1 MSRPPV
7 FALVGNPNCGK
18 STLFNALTGLKQKI
32 GNYPG
37 VTVEKKTGAAYTQ
50 HGHPLTLI
58 DLPGAY
64 SLAARSPDEAV
75 TRDVLL
81 GRRADTPLPDRVLCI
96 VDATNLERHLYLVHQ
111 VLDLGRPVILV
122 LNMMDLAAQAGLDIR
137 AARLEKELGVPVIPC
152 EAVNGKGLLELK
164 LAMSRPEPALSRH
177 AWDVPPAIAPAVAEL
192 QSSLIDAD
200 AKPPL
205 IARAEA
211 LLLLTDPNAVRV
223 AGSTPLSA
231 RTAAILAAWKQ
242 RWSTE
247 ATDWSGVLVNS
258 RYDAIARLTAG
269 VTLRRKPRPGA
280 ASIQQRS
287 DRIDAVLTHPV
298 LGWLALGAIMTALF
312 LSIFLFAGYPMGLIE
327 NLQDAA
333 AQAVRSRM
341 AAGDLRDLLTDG
353 VIAGVGSVLVFLPQI
368 LILFFFIGLLEST
381 GYMARVAFI
390 MDRLMAK
397 VGLNGKAFIPLLSS
411 YACAIPGIMAA
422 RTMENAK
429 DRLVTILIAP
439 FMSCSARLPVY
450 LLMIAMLVPG
460 PTLNDALLKVGIM
473 TGLYA
478 LGTAGAFGFA
488 WLFKRTLVK
497 GEPSLMIME
506 LPPYRLPRLGE
517 VVRQMAG
524 RGWMFLRRAGT
535 TILGIS
541 IVLWFLAAYPKPND
555 TPAADDAATA
565 GTPAAAVHAAAAS
578 AAAPATAAPAAPA
591 QFDLNRL
598 KSNDVAAAIAT
609 TAAPEAPSSPHP
621 SSAASP
627 AKPAVTTAAAATTTA
642 ADTPADTPAAA
653 ADTAAAERQL
663 AQSFAGMA
671 GRAIEPIIEPL
682 GFDWR
687 IGIGIIGSL
696 AAREVFISTMG
707 TVFSIENADEEPET
721 LREAFAKAAWPDG
734 RPLFT
739 PLVCVTL
746 LVFYVFAMQCL
757 ATLAVVRRETHS
769 LRWPAFQLAYM
780 TGAAWII
787 CLLIHQGGRLLGF

>member
-1 MSRPPV
+1 MSRQPV

-37 VTVEKKTGAAYTQ
+37 VTVEKKTGATYTQ

-58 DLPGAY
+58 DLPGTY
-64 SLAARSPDEAV
+64 SLAARSPDEAI

-96 VDATNLERHLYLVHQ
+96 VDATNLERNLYLVHQ

-122 LNMMDLAAQAGLDIR
+122 LNMMDLAAQAGIDVR

-152 EAVNGKGLLELK
+152 EAANGKGLVELK

-177 AWDVPPAIAPAVAEL
+177 AWDVPAAIAPAVAEL

-223 AGSTPLSA
+223 AGSTPLSD
-231 RTAAILAAWKQ
+231 RTASILAAWKQ
-242 RWSTE
+242 RWETE
-247 ATDWSGVLVNS
+247 DTDWSGILVNS
-258 RYDAIARLTAG
+258 RYGAIARLTEG
-269 VTLRRKPRPGA
+269 VIVQHKQRPGA

-298 LGWLALGAIMTALF
+298 LGWLALVAIMTALF

-333 AQAVRSRM
+333 TQAVQSRM
-341 AAGDLRDLLTDG
+341 AEGDLRDLITDG
-353 VIAGVGSVLVFLPQI
+353 VIAGVGSVIVFLPQI

-390 MDRLMAK
+390 MDRLMAR

-411 YACAIPGIMAA
+411 YACAIPGIMAT

-460 PTLNDALLKVGIM
+460 ATLGDALLKVGIM

-488 WLFKRTLVK
+488 WLFKRTLIK

-517 VVRQMAG
+517 VARHMFE

-541 IVLWFLAAYPKPND
+541 IILWFLAAYPKID
-555 TPAADDAATA
+555 TAAGSTTSDATAGSTTVADTAPAQLDLSRLESNYVADTA
-565 GTPAAAVHAAAAS
+565 GTP
-578 AAAPATAAPAAPA
+578 
-591 QFDLNRL
+591 
-598 KSNDVAAAIAT
+598 
-609 TAAPEAPSSPHP
+609 EAPSPPGLPAGVSL
-621 SSAASP
+621 
-627 AKPAVTTAAAATTTA
+627 AKPADAGDATADA
-642 ADTPADTPAAA
+642 ADST
-653 ADTAAAERQL
+653 AAERQL

-671 GRAIEPIIEPL
+671 GRAIEPVIEPL

-721 LREAFAKAAWPDG
+721 LREAFARAVWPDG

-757 ATLAVVRRETHS
+757 ATLAVVRRETNS

-780 TGAAWII
+780 TGAAWLV